1 MTSGEF
7 QAHAEQIERMVQRVN
22 ELQDEDARTAA
33 LELMQSLMD
42 LHGAALARIV
52 EVLSDSGDAGRNS
65 LANLGSD
72 PLLCGLMVLYGVHP
86 FTLEERVKRAIDK
99 VRPQVQKQG
108 GKVEVL
114 DVNDSSVR
122 VSISSSGN
130 GCHSS
135 PDALKSAVE
144 QAVREAAPEVID
156 FVAEGVASPATG
168 FIPVNMIQPVS
179 SASATI
185 KAEGFANERLSA
197 LSPQPSVDI

>member
-1 MTSGEF
+1 MTNGEF
-7 QAHAEQIERMVQRVN
+7 QAHAEKIERTVARVN

-42 LHGAALARIV
+42 LHGAAMARIV
-52 EVLSDSGDAGRNS
+52 EVLSESGDAGRNA

-86 FTLEERVKRAIDK
+86 LSLEERVVRAVEK

-108 GKVEVL
+108 GKVELL
-114 DVNDSSVR
+114 DVSDSLVR

-135 PDALKSAVE
+135 PDALQSTVE
-144 QAVREAAPEVID
+144 QAIREAAPEVIE
-156 FVAEGVASPATG
+156 FLAEGVASSPAG
-168 FIPVNMIQPVS
+168 FIPVDMIQPANEVS
-179 SASATI
+179 SAM
-185 KAEGFANERLSA
+185 KAEG
-197 LSPQPSVDI
+197 

>member
-1 MTSGEF
+1 MTSSEF
-7 QAHAEQIERMVQRVN
+7 QAYAEKIERAVQRVN
-22 ELQDEDARTAA
+22 ALQPEDSRTAA

-42 LHGAALARIV
+42 LHGTALARIV
-52 EVLSDSGDAGRNS
+52 EVLSDAGDAGRNS

-86 FTLEERVKRAIDK
+86 LSLEQRVQRAIDK

-108 GKVEVL
+108 GRVELL
-114 DVNDSSVR
+114 DVNDSQVR

-156 FVAEGVASPATG
+156 FVAEGVASSAAG
-168 FIPVNMIQPVS
+168 FIPVNMIQPVKED
-179 SASATI
+179 SARASLEAG
-185 KAEGFANERLSA
+185 A
-197 LSPQPSVDI
+197 